1 MAEIR
6 CRWFES
12 VYTLD
17 RQTVLVQYNLNS
29 NQTIQSSSHVPRFCG
44 TDFFGQQQQQPL
56 LLYGRRIR
64 ITRQEGKSHPT
75 PPSHNSVKY
84 SCREG
89 GIERDSRATTPTIT
103 LFIFW
108 LVQLKKKMD
117 KKIKRKIKTA
127 MLLKKKNGKLATDNR
142 TENTIKII
150 RKWRIRRRRWCI
162 CVRRCSHREPVIII
176 RVWY

>member
-1 MAEIR
+1 MAEIQ

-127 MLLKKKNGKLATDNR
+127 MLLKKKKRETCYGQSNR
-142 TENTIKII
+142 EHNQNNKKMENQKKKVMHLCTS
-150 RKWRIRRRRWCI
+150 
-162 CVRRCSHREPVIII
+162 VLT
-176 RVWY
+176 